1 MLEPA
6 VVVLRLIQYAGA
18 MVLFGSSLFL
28 VYALPATGP
37 ASAAGLKW
45 PRRAVA
51 WSAGILVAASLVGM
65 LVQTAILAG
74 SISEGLKPESIG
86 AVVTTM
92 ALGPSSL
99 VRAGVA
105 LAAFLLLAFGRS
117 GRALW
122 LGSAGLGAVACASF
136 AWMGHGAATPGLPG
150 LVHVVAD
157 IVHLLAA
164 GLWIGALAMFLRLL
178 RSGSAS
184 REELDR
190 AIHRALEGFSGIGS
204 VIVAALVL
212 TGLVNSWF
220 LVGPSRLSGLRT
232 TPYGGLLL
240 FKLLLFGVMLVHAAI
255 NRFRLT
261 PALAR
266 ALGASAE
273 RGGELAGLRR
283 SLLIETAVALAVLLL
298 VAWLGVL
305 APISAI

>member
-6 VVVLRLIQYAGA
+6 VVVLRLIQYAGGT
-18 MVLFGSSLFL
+18 VLFGSSLFL

-45 PRRAVA
+45 PRRALA
-51 WSAGILVAASLVGM
+51 WSAGILAAASLVGM

-74 SISEGLKPESIG
+74 SITEGLKPEAIG

-122 LGSAGLGAVACASF
+122 LGSASLGAVACASF
-136 AWMGHGAATPGLPG
+136 AWMGHGAATSGLPG

-157 IVHLLAA
+157 IFHLLAA

-184 REELDR
+184 REDLDR

-220 LVGPSRLSGLRT
+220 LVGPSRLPGLWT
-232 TPYGGLLL
+232 TAYGGLLL
-240 FKLLLFGVMLVHAAI
+240 LKLLLFGVMLVLAAI

-266 ALGASAE
+266 ALDASTE

-283 SLLIETAVALAVLLL
+283 SLLIETAVAFAVLLL